1 MISHNHHLY
10 EELTAEENLRF
21 AATMRGIRPERSRIR
36 KALAEVGLETQAA
49 WKVRTYSTGMK
60 RRLVI
65 GKMLLFD
72 PELLFLDEPHNTLDQ
87 AAIALL
93 NGYVA
98 SVRARGGSAIV
109 ATHNLSRAYDMA
121 DRFVLMREGA
131 VDPPRR
137 EDPICRWSSCGRSTR
152 GMRRTARKSREGR
165 AESRACRERT
175 GGRGEAER
183 RAMVVA
189 EVMRRTWAM
198 TWKDVRVELR
208 ARERMNAMLFFA
220 ALVLFIFNFALGPD
234 LERLREA
241 APGLLWLA
249 FLFTGNARPGSELP
263 GRARE
268 RVLRGALA
276 HPRGPGIALLRQAGG
291 EHPLHGDG
299 GDS

>member
-1 MISHNHHLY
+1 MESRLAVEVEGLTKVFGATLALDAVDLRAARGEVVALLGPNGAGKTTLLKLLSTALKPTAGGGRILGEDLVKGRDLIRRKIGMISHNHHLY

-21 AATMRGIRPERSRIR
+21 AATMHGIRPDRDRIR
-36 KALAEVGLETQAA
+36 KALAEVGLETQAG

-131 VDPPRR
+131 VTRRIEKDRLMVDQLREMYTRYAENDDGDPGAASPARR
-137 EDPICRWSSCGRSTR
+137 
-152 GMRRTARKSREGR
+152 A
-165 AESRACRERT
+165 
-175 GGRGEAER
+175 GGREPRVGVSEG
-183 RAMVVA
+183 
-189 EVMRRTWAM
+189 TW
-198 TWKDVRVELR
+198 
-208 ARERMNAMLFFA
+208 
-220 ALVLFIFNFALGPD
+220 
-234 LERLREA
+234 
-241 APGLLWLA
+241 
-249 FLFTGNARPGSELP
+249 
-263 GRARE
+263 
-268 RVLRGALA
+268 
-276 HPRGPGIALLRQAGG
+276 
-291 EHPLHGDG
+291 
-299 GDS
+299 